1 MAERADAWEVAR
13 RLVIDEGRSYAEAAT
28 LAGLPLSTLQKRA
41 ADERWRDQRKT
52 AVDYGVLCRQ
62 LRAKLAERALTA
74 ITQGESP
81 AAHIDALFKADRLA
95 ARGSTVDP
103 KVRLLA
109 GAELLELVVNVLAA
123 EAPAA
128 LNLLNPHLETIARRW
143 EATCQG

>member
-1 MAERADAWEVAR
+1 MAERANAWEVAR
-13 RLVIDEGRSYAEAAT
+13 HLVIDEGQSYAEV
-28 LAGLPLSTLQKRA
+28 AGLTGIPLSTLQKRA
-41 ADERWRDQRKT
+41 ADERWQDQRKT

-62 LRAKLAERALTA
+62 LRAKLAENALAAVTK
-74 ITQGESP
+74 GESP

-103 KVRLLA
+103 KVRLSA
-109 GAELLELVVNVLAA
+109 GAELLELVVQVLAA

-128 LNLLNPHLETIARRW
+128 LNLIEPHLETIARRW